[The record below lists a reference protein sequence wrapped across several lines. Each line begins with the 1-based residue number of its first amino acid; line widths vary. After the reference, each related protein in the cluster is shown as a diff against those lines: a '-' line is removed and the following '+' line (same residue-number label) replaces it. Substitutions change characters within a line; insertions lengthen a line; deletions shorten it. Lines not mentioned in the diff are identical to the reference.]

1 MTNRFYASNPSIE
14 RIFNSIQ
21 AQNGGVVRRDANS
34 VRRFASIA
42 DLETAVRIRGF
53 HLIRNGN
60 QLVIFCNK
68 ADLQIIL

>member
-1 MTNRFYASNPSIE
+1 MTNCFHTSNPSIE

-21 AQNGGVVRRDANS
+21 AQKGGIVRRDVYS

-53 HLIRNGN
+53 HLIRNDN
-60 QLVIFCNK
+60 QFVIFCNR